1 MLQQNFSKVSAWF
14 LSVIQ
19 QLIVIK
25 ITGYFKKDNLVR
37 LPFIEIERNK
47 I

>member
-1 MLQQNFSKVSAWF
+1 MSPQNFSKVNAWF

-25 ITGYFKKDNLVR
+25 IAGHFKKSDLARLLFIKIGYF
-37 LPFIEIERNK
+37 
-47 I
+47 